1 MKQMNDENI
10 DYCHHDSKTL
20 NTNYY
25 EVLNGSRSCGKTLT
39 VINTYEQKYNQLQ
52 SNWNSLR
59 EINNEAREYLTSY
72 EAISTIQGLD
82 NIEKNKQLDEKTI
95 NEMTNRYLKV
105 HDKLLSILDKM
116 NELEGKD
123 NNE

>member
-1 MKQMNDENI
+1 MSDEIKEALKQFNREDLIDDGYEHNDLDTGITVSLTLKQMI
-10 DYCHHDSKTL
+10 
-20 NTNYY
+20 
-25 EVLNGSRSCGKTLT
+25 
-39 VINTYEQKYNQLQ
+39 KYNQLQ

-82 NIEKNKQLDEKTI
+82 NIENNKQLDENTI

-105 HDKLLSILDKM
+105 HHKLLSILDKM

-123 NNE
+123 K